1 MTNVVN
7 DEQKKWATQVV
18 ERFVSRFDESYRLLA
33 YHAALPLVL
42 TPELV
47 NYLRNE
53 FLRGEQVPWV
63 AEVDLLLSELCS
75 QVGYELYAM
84 DTHVRAY
91 LLEQMEQDPHL
102 GKRRMQG
109 SSPGLNKLCQLLE
122 SFKSRKKATGNRGAA
137 MGSNDVFGR

>member
-1 MTNVVN
+1 MTTVT
-7 DEQKKWATQVV
+7 DAEQERERARQAV
-18 ERFVSRFDESYRLLA
+18 ERFVWRFDESYRLLA

-53 FLRGEQVPWV
+53 FLRGENVPWV

-91 LLEQMEQDPHL
+91 LLEQMEQDP
-102 GKRRMQG
+102 
-109 SSPGLNKLCQLLE
+109 
-122 SFKSRKKATGNRGAA
+122 
-137 MGSNDVFGR
+137 